1 MPTNSQSEG
10 IIYGLNGVPLLT
22 YGMIGITTLVLAY
35 VTMMDIEKPIEL
47 AENSVE
53 KFEQITGTPV
63 SELNPLN
70 PMEEQMMN
78 EPEPEQMPDSEEE
91 PLEQQAEEVPDEEA
105 QLEEQPEQAVPT
117 EEQQPKQG
125 GKKKTRNHKKKL
137 RKRKTRTNKSKK

>member
-78 EPEPEQMPDSEEE
+78 EPEPEPQPEQMPDSEEE
-91 PLEQQAEEVPDEEA
+91 PVEQQAEEVPDEG
-105 QLEEQPEQAVPT
+105 QPEQAVPT
-117 EEQQPKQG
+117 EEQPPKQG